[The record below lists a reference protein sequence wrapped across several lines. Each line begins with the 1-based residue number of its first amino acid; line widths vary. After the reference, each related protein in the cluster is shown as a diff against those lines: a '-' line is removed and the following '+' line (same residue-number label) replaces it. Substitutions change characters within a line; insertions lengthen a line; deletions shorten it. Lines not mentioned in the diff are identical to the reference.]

1 MLYSKFGGTNLNYM
15 SIQNIAQTEYR
26 ENYDFVQAWS
36 ILIFCAS
43 FKHFCSCQIENHK
56 KQGNNIVIT
65 CFLNLHVNRQKNMS
79 NPHSHLVICVAFK
92 AKSCRHTHKKTSL
105 ERLRSYL
112 LHRQERKH

>member
-56 KQGNNIVIT
+56 KQGNNIVINLLSKFT
-65 CFLNLHVNRQKNMS
+65 CEQAKKHVQS
-79 NPHSHLVICVAFK
+79 AQPFSHMCCF
-92 AKSCRHTHKKTSL
+92 
-105 ERLRSYL
+105 
-112 LHRQERKH
+112 